1 MLDPDIST
9 ADALRLLT
17 IPAVDLPDD
26 PRGMDRR
33 RFLQMVGWG
42 VGAGAIVGG
51 LGETI
56 GVDLLPGRLREA
68 AAATPVG
75 SHEGILVLLGQFG
88 GSDGLNVVVP
98 YANGLYHQ
106 QHGDIAIPANQALH
120 LDSQVGLHPNLPYLK
135 SLYDAGQV
143 AVMQGVGYANPDLS
157 HFTSM
162 ATWMYGKAGNG
173 VPNSGWVGRW
183 LDGLSGDDPFR
194 AATVGQGLP
203 LHLVGVNKRGI
214 AIPQWGVGF
223 GGDPN
228 DNDHRQQQWMYTG
241 MRNFASASAGRG
253 QWHDSIATTVKGV
266 IDVGQQVAPVFV
278 DALPDDD
285 LAKKM
290 TVVARLINANLG
302 IRVLDTGQ
310 DGYDN
315 HSSQPAGLAELMTNF
330 DNALKVFFA
339 TLLPEYRSRV
349 TIMTYSEFGR
359 TSWSNDSSG
368 TDHGTANNH
377 FIIGPSVRGGLY
389 GAQPSLVGL
398 DQWDRMES
406 SIDFRSLYATV
417 LDRWLGGGASTV
429 LGATYEQFDVFR
441 SPPGGVVPG
450 PTVPSP
456 GAPPNQV
463 PAVAAGFVPLS
474 PVRILDTR
482 GALGGHEGPLG
493 AGEAWSLPVRGLN
506 GVPADAAAV
515 VVNLTG
521 AGATSDTYLTAWRS
535 GEGMPAT
542 SNVNVVANG
551 AVPNLAVI
559 GVGSDGAISLY
570 NRFGSSHVLADLVGY
585 FREGA
590 AATTALTSLVPDRL
604 LDTRGDL
611 GGHPGAFGPGDEF
624 DLQVTGRGGVPAS
637 CAAAVLNLTITGA
650 TGDTYLTVWPN
661 GEGQP
666 TTSSVNAR
674 SGQTAANLVISK
686 LGADGKIRLRNE
698 SGFAHV
704 LVDVAGY
711 FVAGT
716 GGRYQPLS
724 PRRVVDT
731 RSGIGAPKARIG
743 GAPLS
748 VQIAGANGLPAS
760 GVAAVQLNLTAV
772 APSSDTYLTVYPS
785 GAGIPNASNLN
796 LAAGGVRANSVIARL
811 GADGRIMVACG
822 QGNTDVIVDVVG
834 YFTA

>member
-17 IPAVDLPDD
+17 IPAVDQPDD
-26 PRGMDRR
+26 RLGMDRR
-33 RFLQMVGWG
+33 RFLQMMGWG
-42 VGAGAIVGG
+42 VGAGALMGG

-56 GVDLLPGRLREA
+56 GADLLPGRLREA
-68 AAATPVG
+68 AASTPVG
-75 SHEGILVLLGQFG
+75 PTEGILVLLGQFG

-98 YANGLYHQ
+98 YANGQYYQ
-106 QHGDIAIPANQALH
+106 QHGDIAIPASQALR
-120 LDSQVGLHPNLPYLK
+120 LDAQVGLHPNLPYLK

-143 AVMQGVGYANPDLS
+143 AVMQGVGYPNPDLS

-162 ATWMYGKAGNG
+162 ALWMHGKAGNG

-214 AIPQWGVGF
+214 AIPQRGVGF

-241 MRNFASASAGRG
+241 MRNFANAPAGRG
-253 QWHDSIATTVKGV
+253 PWHDAIATTVKGV
-266 IDVGQQVAPVFV
+266 IDVGQQVAPVFGE
-278 DALPDDD
+278 ALPDND

-290 TVVARLINANLG
+290 TVAARLINANFGL
-302 IRVLDTGQ
+302 RVIDTGYG
-310 DGYDN
+310 DFDN
-315 HSSQPAGLAELMTNF
+315 HSSQPADHAELLTDF
-330 DNALKVFFA
+330 DAALQLFFA
-339 TLLPEYRSRV
+339 TLLPQYRSQV
-349 TIMTYSEFGR
+349 TILTYSEFGR

-368 TDHGTANNH
+368 TDHGTTNNH

-389 GAQPSLVGL
+389 GVQPNLAGL
-398 DQWDRMES
+398 KRWDRMVS
-406 SIDFRSLYATV
+406 AVDFRSLYATV

-429 LGATYEQFDVFR
+429 LGANYEQFDVFR
-441 SPPGGVVPG
+441 GPPGGVVPSP
-450 PTVPSP
+450 PTFPAP
-456 GAPPNQV
+456 GAP
-463 PAVAAGFVPLS
+463 AGFVPLS

-482 GALGGHEGPLG
+482 GPLGGHEGAFA
-493 AGEAWSLPVRGLN
+493 AGETWSLPVRGLS

-542 SNVNVVANG
+542 SNVNVVTNG

-559 GVGSDGAISLY
+559 GVGANGAISLF
-570 NRFGSSHVLADLVGY
+570 NSVGSSHVLADLVGY
-585 FREGA
+585 FREGTA
-590 AATTALTSLVPDRL
+590 DTTALTSLVPDRL

-637 CAAAVLNLTITGA
+637 CAAAVLNVTIAGA
-650 TGDTYLTVWPN
+650 TGDTFLTVWPN

-674 SGQTAANLVISK
+674 PGQTAANLVISK
-686 LGADGKIRLRNE
+686 LGADGKIRIRNE
-698 SGFAHV
+698 NGSAHI

-716 GGRYQPLS
+716 GGRYLPVS

-731 RSGIGAPKARIG
+731 RSGIGAAQARIG

-748 VQIAGANGLPAS
+748 VQIAGANGLPAT
-760 GVAAVQLNLTAV
+760 GIAAVQINLTAV

-785 GAGIPNASNLN
+785 GSALPNASNLN
-796 LAAGGVRANSVIARL
+796 LAAGGVRANSVIARV
-811 GADGRIMVACG
+811 GTDGRILVVCG
-822 QGNTDVIVDVVG
+822 QGDTDVLVDIVG

>member
-1 MLDPDIST
+1 MIDPDISA
-9 ADALRLLT
+9 ADALRLLSV
-17 IPAVDLPDD
+17 PAIDHPDD
-26 PRGMDRR
+26 LKGMDRR
-33 RFLQMVGWG
+33 RFLQMMGYG
-42 VGAGAIVGG
+42 VGAGALVGG
-51 LGETI
+51 LGETF
-56 GVDLLPGRLREA
+56 GADLLPGQLSEA
-68 AAATPVG
+68 WATTPVG
-75 SHEGILVLLGQFG
+75 ANEGILVLLGQFG
-88 GSDGLNVVVP
+88 GSDGLNIVVP
-98 YANGLYHQ
+98 YTNGLYYQ
-106 QHGDIAIPANQALH
+106 QHGDIAIPAGQVLPLNA
-120 LDSQVGLHPNLPYLK
+120 QVGLHPNLPYLK

-143 AVMQGVGYANPDLS
+143 AVIQGVGYPNPDLS

-162 ATWMYGKAGNG
+162 ALWMYGKAGIG
-173 VPNSGWVGRW
+173 TPSTGWVGRW
-183 LDGLSGDDPFR
+183 LDGLDGDDPFR

-203 LHLVGVNKRGI
+203 LHLIGANKRGI

-228 DNDHRQQQWMYTG
+228 DDAHRQQQWMYEG

-253 QWHDSIATTVKGV
+253 TWHGSLATTVKGV
-266 IDVGQQVAPVFV
+266 IDVGQQVAPVFIE
-278 DALPDDD
+278 DLPDNQ
-285 LAKKM
+285 LAKKL

-302 IRVLDTGQ
+302 IRVLDTEQ
-310 DGYDN
+310 DGFDN
-315 HSSQPAGLAELMTNF
+315 HSSQPAELNELMADF
-330 DNALKVFFA
+330 DAALQLFFA
-339 TLLPEYRSRV
+339 TLLPQYRSRV

-368 TDHGTANNH
+368 TDHGTTNNH

-398 DQWDRMES
+398 DRWDRMVS
-406 SIDFRSLYATV
+406 SVDFRSLYATV

-429 LGATYEQFDVFR
+429 LGASYEQFDVFR
-441 SPPGGVVPG
+441 SPPGGVVPAVPIV
-450 PTVPSP
+450 PTFPAP
-456 GAPPNQV
+456 GA
-463 PAVAAGFVPLS
+463 ASGFVPLS
-474 PVRILDTR
+474 PLRILDTR
-482 GALGGHEGPLG
+482 GPLGGHNGAFA
-493 AGEAWSLPVRGLN
+493 AGETWSLPVRGLN
-506 GVPADAAAV
+506 GVPADATAV

-521 AGATSDTYLTAWRS
+521 AGATSDTYLTAWRA
-535 GEGMPAT
+535 GEGMPET

-559 GVGSDGAISLY
+559 GVGANGAISLF
-570 NRFGSSHVLADLVGY
+570 NSIGRSHVLADLVGY
-585 FREGA
+585 FREGTA
-590 AATTALTSLVPDRL
+590 DTTALISLVPDRL

-611 GGHPGAFGPGDEF
+611 GGHPGAFGPGAEF

-637 CAAAVLNLTITGA
+637 CAAAVLNVTIAGA
-650 TGDTYLTVWPN
+650 TADTFLTVWPN

-674 SGQTAANLVISK
+674 PGQTAANLVISK
-686 LGADGKIRLRNE
+686 LGADGKIRIRNE
-698 SGFAHV
+698 SGSAHV

-711 FVAGT
+711 FVAGS
-716 GGRYQPLS
+716 GGRYLPVS

-731 RSGIGAPKARIG
+731 RSGVGAPKARVG

-748 VQIAGANGLPAS
+748 VQIAGANGLPTS

-785 GAGIPNASNLN
+785 GAAVPNASNLN
-796 LAAGGVRANSVIARL
+796 LAAGGVRANSVIARV

-822 QGNTDVIVDVVG
+822 QGNTDVLVDVVG

>member
-1 MLDPDIST
+1 MIDPDIST

-17 IPAVDLPDD
+17 IPAVDRPDD
-26 PRGMDRR
+26 PLGMDRR
-33 RFLQMVGWG
+33 RFLQMMGYG
-42 VGAGAIVGG
+42 VGAGALMGG
-51 LGETI
+51 LGETL
-56 GVDLLPGRLREA
+56 GADLLPGHLGQA
-68 AAATPVG
+68 FATTPVG
-75 SHEGILVLLGQFG
+75 PNEGILVLLGQFG
-88 GSDGLNVVVP
+88 GSDGLNIVVP
-98 YANGLYHQ
+98 YSNGLYYQ
-106 QHGDIAIPANQALH
+106 QHGDIAIPAGQVLPLSA
-120 LDSQVGLHPNLPYLK
+120 QVGLHPNLAYLK

-143 AVMQGVGYANPDLS
+143 AVMQGVGYPNPDLS

-162 ATWMYGKAGNG
+162 ALWMYGKAGNG
-173 VPNSGWVGRW
+173 APNTGWIGRW
-183 LDGLSGDDPFR
+183 LDGLGGDDPFR

-203 LHLVGVNKRGI
+203 LHLIGANKRGI

-223 GGDPN
+223 GGEPN
-228 DNDHRQQQWMYTG
+228 DAQHKQLQWMYDS
-241 MRNFASASAGRG
+241 MRSFAATPSGRG
-253 QWHDSIATTVKGV
+253 AWQDSIATTLKGL
-266 IDVGQQVAPVFV
+266 IDVGQQVAPVFIET
-278 DALPDDD
+278 LPDND
-285 LAKKM
+285 LAKKL

-310 DGYDN
+310 DGFDN
-315 HSSQPAGLAELMTNF
+315 HSSEPQDLSQLMTDF
-330 DNALKVFFA
+330 DAALQLFFA
-339 TLLPEYRSRV
+339 TLQPQYRSRV

-368 TDHGTANNH
+368 TDHGTTNNH

-398 DQWDRMES
+398 DQWDRMVS
-406 SIDFRSLYATV
+406 PVDFHSLYATV

-429 LGATYEQFDVFR
+429 LGANYEQFDVFR
-441 SPPGGVVPG
+441 APPGGVVPVV
-450 PTVPSP
+450 PTFPAP
-456 GAPPNQV
+456 GA
-463 PAVAAGFVPLS
+463 AAGFVPLS

-482 GALGGHEGPLG
+482 GPLGGHNGAFA
-493 AGEAWSLPVRGLN
+493 AGETWSLPVRGLN
-506 GVPADAAAV
+506 GVPSDAAAV

-521 AGATSDTYLTAWRS
+521 AGATSDTYLTAWRA
-535 GEGMPAT
+535 GEGMPET

-559 GVGSDGAISLY
+559 GVGASGAISLF
-570 NRFGSSHVLADLVGY
+570 NSVGSSHVLADLVGY
-585 FREGA
+585 FREGTTD
-590 AATTALTSLVPDRL
+590 TTALTSLVPDRL

-611 GGHPGAFGPGDEF
+611 GGHPGAFGPGAEF
-624 DLQVTGRGGVPAS
+624 DLQVTGRSGVPAS
-637 CAAAVLNLTITGA
+637 CAAAVLNVTIAGA
-650 TGDTYLTVWPN
+650 TGDTFLTVWPN

-674 SGQTAANLVISK
+674 PGQTAANLVISK
-686 LGADGKIRLRNE
+686 LGADGKIRIRNE
-698 SGFAHV
+698 SGSAHV

-711 FVAGT
+711 FIAGT
-716 GGRYQPLS
+716 GGRYLPVV

-772 APSSDTYLTVYPS
+772 TPSSDTFLTVYPS
-785 GAGIPNASNLN
+785 GSALPNASNLN
-796 LAAGGVRANSVIARL
+796 LAAGTVRANSVIARV
-811 GADGRIMVACG
+811 GADGRILVVCG
-822 QGNTDVIVDVVG
+822 QGNTDVLVDVVG

>member
-1 MLDPDIST
+1 MIDPDIST

-17 IPAVDLPDD
+17 VPAIDRPDD
-26 PRGMDRR
+26 PLGMDRR
-33 RFLQMVGWG
+33 RFLQMMGYG
-42 VGAGAIVGG
+42 VGAGALMGG

-56 GVDLLPGRLREA
+56 GADLLPGRMREA
-68 AAATPVG
+68 FATTPVG
-75 SHEGILVLLGQFG
+75 DHEGILVLLGQFG
-88 GSDGLNVVVP
+88 GSDGLNIVVP
-98 YANGLYHQ
+98 YTNPAYYV
-106 QHGDIAIPANQALH
+106 QHGGIAIPANDVLH
-120 LDSQVGLHPNLPYLK
+120 LDAKVGLHPSLPYLK

-143 AVMQGVGYANPDLS
+143 AVMQGVGYADPDLS

-162 ATWMYGKAGNG
+162 ALWMYGRAGNG
-173 VPNSGWVGRW
+173 TPSTGWIGRW
-183 LDGLSGDDPFR
+183 LDGLNGNDPFR

-203 LHLVGVNKRGI
+203 LHLIGANKRGI

-223 GGDPN
+223 GGEPN
-228 DNDHRQQQWMYTG
+228 DAQHKQQQWMYDG
-241 MRNFASASAGRG
+241 MRNFASTSAGRG
-253 QWHDSIATTVKGV
+253 PWHDSIANTVKGV

-278 DALPDDD
+278 PALPKTDTD
-285 LAKKM
+285 LVKKM
-290 TVVARLINANLG
+290 KVVARLINANLG
-302 IRVLDTGQ
+302 MRVIDTGH
-310 DGYDN
+310 DGFDN
-315 HSSQPAGLAELMTNF
+315 HSSEPAELTEKLVDF
-330 DNALKVFFA
+330 DAALQAFFA
-339 TLLPEYRSRV
+339 TLLPQYRSRV

-368 TDHGTANNH
+368 TDHGTTNNH

-389 GAQPSLVGL
+389 GVQPNLAGL
-398 DQWDRMES
+398 KRWDRMVS
-406 SIDFRSLYATV
+406 AVDFRSLYATV

-429 LGATYEQFDVFR
+429 LGANYEQFDVFR
-441 SPPGGVVPG
+441 GPPGGVVPSP
-450 PTVPSP
+450 PTFPAP
-456 GAPPNQV
+456 GAP
-463 PAVAAGFVPLS
+463 AGFVPLS

-482 GALGGHEGPLG
+482 GPLGGHEGAFA
-493 AGEAWSLPVRGLN
+493 AGETWSLPVRGLS

-542 SNVNVVANG
+542 SNVNVVTNG

-559 GVGSDGAISLY
+559 GVGANGAISLF
-570 NRFGSSHVLADLVGY
+570 NSVGSSHVLADLVGY
-585 FREGA
+585 FREGTA
-590 AATTALTSLVPDRL
+590 DTTALTSLVPDRL

-637 CAAAVLNLTITGA
+637 CAAAVLNVTIAGA
-650 TGDTYLTVWPN
+650 TGDTFLTVWPN

-674 SGQTAANLVISK
+674 PGQTAANLVISK
-686 LGADGKIRLRNE
+686 LGADGKIRIRNE
-698 SGFAHV
+698 NGSAHI

-716 GGRYQPLS
+716 GGRYLPVS

-731 RSGIGAPKARIG
+731 RSGIGAAQARIG

-748 VQIAGANGLPAS
+748 VQIAGANGLPAT
-760 GVAAVQLNLTAV
+760 GIAAVQINLTAV

-785 GAGIPNASNLN
+785 GSALPNASNLN
-796 LAAGGVRANSVIARL
+796 LAAGGVRANSVIARV
-811 GADGRIMVACG
+811 GTDGRILVVCG
-822 QGNTDVIVDVVG
+822 QGDTDVLVDIVG

>member
-17 IPAVDLPDD
+17 IPAVDHPDD
-26 PRGMDRR
+26 PLGMDRR
-33 RFLQMVGWG
+33 RFLQMMGWG
-42 VGAGAIVGG
+42 VGAGALMGG

-56 GVDLLPGRLREA
+56 GADWLPGRLREA
-68 AAATPVG
+68 FATTPVG
-75 SHEGILVLLGQFG
+75 PNEGILVLLGQFG

-98 YANGLYHQ
+98 YENGLYYQ
-106 QHGDIAIPANQALH
+106 QHGDIAIPASQALH
-120 LDSQVGLHPNLPYLK
+120 LNSQVGLHPNLPYLK

-143 AVMQGVGYANPDLS
+143 AVMQGVGYPNPDLS

-162 ATWMYGKAGNG
+162 ALWMYGRAGNG

-203 LHLVGVNKRGI
+203 LHLIGVNKRGI

-223 GGDPN
+223 GGDP
-228 DNDHRQQQWMYTG
+228 DDQQHRQQQWMYAG

-253 QWHDSIATTVKGV
+253 QWHDSIASTVKGV

-278 DALPDDD
+278 EDLPENNF
-285 LAKKM
+285 AKKM
-290 TVVARLINANLG
+290 TVAARLINANLG
-302 IRVLDTGQ
+302 MRVIDTGQ

-315 HSSQPAGLAELMTNF
+315 HSSEPQELDQLLTDF
-330 DNALKVFFA
+330 DNALQLFFA

-368 TDHGTANNH
+368 TDHGTANNQ

-398 DQWDRMES
+398 RQWDRMPFNV
-406 SIDFRSLYATV
+406 DFRSLYATV

-429 LGATYEQFDVFR
+429 LGANYEQFDVFR
-441 SPPGGVVPG
+441 NPPGVDPG
-450 PTVPSP
+450 GGTFPPP
-456 GAPPNQV
+456 GAPT
-463 PAVAAGFVPLS
+463 GFVPLS

-482 GALGGHEGPLG
+482 GPLGGHNRPFA
-493 AGEAWSLPVRGLN
+493 AGESWSLQVRGLN
-506 GVPADAAAV
+506 GVPADASAV

-521 AGATSDTYLTAWRS
+521 AGATADTFLTAWRS
-535 GEGMPAT
+535 GEGMPST

-559 GVGSDGAISLY
+559 GVGANGAVSVF
-570 NRFGSSHVLADLVGY
+570 NSAGASHVLADLVGY
-585 FREGA
+585 FREGTA
-590 AATTALTSLVPDRL
+590 DTTALVALVPERL
-604 LDTRGDL
+604 LDTRNGT
-611 GGHPGAFGPGDEF
+611 GGRIGAFEAATEF
-624 DLQVTGRGGVPAS
+624 DLQVTGRGGVPAG
-637 CAAAVLNLTITGA
+637 CAAAVLNVTIAGA
-650 TGDTYLTVWPN
+650 TGDTYLTVWPF

-666 TTSSVNAR
+666 ATSSLNAGV
-674 SGQTAANLVISK
+674 GQTCANLVISK
-686 LGADGKIRLRNE
+686 LSADGKVRIRNE
-698 SGFAHV
+698 RGTAHV

-716 GGRYQPLS
+716 GGRYIPVA
-724 PRRVVDT
+724 PRRIIDT
-731 RSGIGAPKARIG
+731 RNGIGVARGRIG
-743 GAPLS
+743 STPLS
-748 VQIAGANGLPAS
+748 VLITGANGLPAS
-760 GVAAVQLNLTAV
+760 GIAAVQVNLTAV
-772 APSSDTYLTVYPS
+772 APSQDTFLTVYPS
-785 GAGIPNASNLN
+785 GTGVPNASNLN
-796 LAAGGVRANSVIARL
+796 LKAGGVRANSVIARL
-811 GADGRIMVACG
+811 GPDGRIMVACG
-822 QGNTDVIVDVVG
+822 QGNTEVLVDVVG